1 MNLTQQEAFQIQLG
15 VIADALSI
23 LMVKRRDYSG
33 TVDPFGNLR
42 TAEVLDIHP
51 VVGTFNRMLDK
62 IVRVKTMIGE
72 GTLKRGGAVGESA
85 ADAFRDIINY
95 DCIAAGL
102 VAEEVPELYE
112 HWMALGER
120 FQDILE
126 DVERGFLFEESQP
139 ASLAEASCA
148 FGCADCAERDLGVQ
162 CCDGVEIDQAANLY
176 PFAEDLTTLLAQF
189 GCTPTWHLAVRPE
202 LYRPE

>member
-23 LMVKRRDYSG
+23 LMAKRQDYSG

-62 IVRVKTMIGE
+62 IVRIKTMVNG
-72 GTLKRGGAVGESA
+72 GTLEQGGAVGESA
-85 ADAFRDIINY
+85 ADAFRDVINY

-112 HWMALGER
+112 HWMDLGGRFSEVLEEALESVFAR
-120 FQDILE
+120 
-126 DVERGFLFEESQP
+126 ESQP

-176 PFAEDLTTLLAQF
+176 PFAEDLTALLAQL
-189 GCTPTWHLAVRPE
+189 GRTPTWYLAVRPE